1 MKIFDI
7 IEIDLK
13 NIIYPVI
20 YIILGVVCYR
30 IIKKIINKTLY
41 KNTKLKGHQKQRAN
55 TIRIVILNI
64 IKYVI
69 GALVLLAILSN
80 FGVNVRSIVAGLG
93 ITTAIIGLAFQ
104 DLAKDFIAGISIITE
119 NQFEVGDTIEYDGF
133 MGEVVFLGLK
143 TTRIRDYKGATK
155 IIANHK
161 LDTVINYS
169 LHDSLAIIDL
179 GISYEENP
187 EKVAAA
193 LEEIRKEVA
202 GKVPNATGEVQVW
215 GLDEFDDNNMKY
227 RIVVETNPNEQYGAQ
242 RFLRSKSKKGLDK
255 RNIKVSYPQIEV
267 HNGK

>member
-7 IEIDLK
+7 IPIDIK
-13 NIIYPVI
+13 HIIYPVI
-20 YIILGVVCYR
+20 YIIIGIICYK
-30 IIKKIINKTLY
+30 IIKKIINQALKPA
-41 KNTKLKGHQKQRAN
+41 KLKGHQKQRAN

-64 IKYVI
+64 IKYII
-69 GALVLLAILSN
+69 GAFVLLAILAN
-80 FGVNVRSIVAGLG
+80 FGINVKSIVAGLG

-187 EKVAAA
+187 EKVAVA
-193 LEEIRKEVA
+193 LEEIKNEIE
-202 GKVPNATGEVQVW
+202 GKVPNATGEIQVW
-215 GLDEFDDNNMKY
+215 GLDEFEDSTMKY
-227 RIVVETNPNEQYGAQ
+227 RIVVETKPNEHYGAQ
-242 RFLRSKSKKGLDK
+242 RFLRSEFKKGLDK
-255 RNIKVSYPQIEV
+255 RHIKVSYPQIEV

>member
-7 IEIDLK
+7 IPIDIK
-13 NIIYPVI
+13 HIIYPVI
-20 YIILGVVCYR
+20 YIIIGIICYK
-30 IIKKIINKTLY
+30 IVKKIINQALKPA
-41 KNTKLKGHQKQRAN
+41 KLKGHQKQRAN

-64 IKYVI
+64 IKYII
-69 GALVLLAILSN
+69 GAFVLLAILAN
-80 FGVNVRSIVAGLG
+80 FGINVKSIVAGLG

-187 EKVAAA
+187 EKVAV
-193 LEEIRKEVA
+193 LYVYLFQK
-202 GKVPNATGEVQVW
+202 
-215 GLDEFDDNNMKY
+215 
-227 RIVVETNPNEQYGAQ
+227 
-242 RFLRSKSKKGLDK
+242 
-255 RNIKVSYPQIEV
+255 
-267 HNGK
+267 